1 MHGPPDFLPCCRP
14 ARNHFC
20 VQLHYHARYAHLSV
34 HIWASPRPSFPAG
47 LLVIDV
53 LVQLHYMRD
62 MVFRA
67 VTGTMVSG
75 LATIP
80 LGTTGT
86 VGLDCE

>member
-1 MHGPPDFLPCCRP
+1 MHGPPVFL
-14 ARNHFC
+14 
-20 VQLHYHARYAHLSV
+20 
-34 HIWASPRPSFPAG
+34 PAG

-62 MVFRA
+62 MTFRA

-86 VGLDCE
+86 VGLDCESFPGYDELERLMTAGGPCVPCASIPVNAVHTP